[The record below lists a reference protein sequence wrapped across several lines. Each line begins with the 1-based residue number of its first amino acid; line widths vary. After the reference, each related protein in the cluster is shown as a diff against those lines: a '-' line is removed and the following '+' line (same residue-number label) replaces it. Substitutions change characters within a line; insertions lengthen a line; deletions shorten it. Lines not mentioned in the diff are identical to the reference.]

1 MNSAEC
7 YQQRL
12 DVIRAIPDDRIKTPN
27 SMPVKVYTQEAENLH
42 SWATDDKDQLIA
54 KGLDWG
60 PVADLPIRCGALKE
74 ASARWAEERFTREEA
89 AKQWAIESPLA
100 YELRNELIQEFRF
113 AFRKDTKLSS
123 KVSTIA
129 EGSGHADMLQDLNDL
144 AVLGRAHTD
153 LLAKTN
159 FDMTLLDQAAQKSFD
174 LAALLADATGE
185 RADSSETKR
194 IRDQAY
200 TYVKEVVDEVYAIGQ
215 FVFRDNERRLK
226 GYHSNFLRQ
235 VRIKK
240 AQPAPTDGTS
250 TPPTQTTQPSA
261 ANGK

>member
-12 DVIRAIPDDRIKTPN
+12 DVIKAIPDDRIKTPN
-27 SMPVKVYTQEAENLH
+27 SMPVKVYTQEAENLY
-42 SWATDDKDQLIA
+42 SWAREDKDQLIA

-60 PVADLPIRCGALKE
+60 PVEDLPIRCGALKE

-89 AKQWAIESPLA
+89 EKQWAIESPLA
-100 YELRNELIQEFRF
+100 YQLRNELIQEFRF
-113 AFRKDTKLSS
+113 AFRNDAKLSA

-129 EGSGHADMLQDLNDL
+129 DGSGHADMLQDLNDL
-144 AVLGRAHTD
+144 AVLGRSHAD

-159 FDMTLLDQAAQKSFD
+159 FDMTLLDLAAQKSFD

-185 RADSSETKR
+185 RADSSETKV

-200 TYVKEVVDEVYAIGQ
+200 TYVKEVVDMVYAFGQ
-215 FVFRDNERRLK
+215 FVFRDNEKRLK

-235 VRIKK
+235 VRLKK

-250 TPPTQTTQPSA
+250 TPPTQTTQSSA
-261 ANGK
+261 ASTK